1 MLINSEELMRRVK
14 RELPISGLPMPS
26 VAVAIIGKII
36 RELEG
41 ETNEKPVR
49 QTRKEVL

>member
-1 MLINSEELMRRVK
+1 MLIDSEELMKRVK

-36 RELEG
+36 RELEE
-41 ETNEKPVR
+41 ETNERP
-49 QTRKEVL
+49 TKETGNKVL

>member
-1 MLINSEELMRRVK
+1 MLIDSKELMIRVK

-36 RELEG
+36 RELEE
-41 ETNEKPVR
+41 ETNE
-49 QTRKEVL
+49 EVHKV